1 MNYNFCLPDTYAVET
16 NQDDLARTLSSEFQK
31 I

>member
-1 MNYNFCLPDTYAVET
+1 MNYNFCLSDTYAET